1 MANKLI
7 KRRYNNLL
15 TARNNYFDAGGF
27 WANPFK
33 GAGGMDAKKAL
44 SAAGA
49 AVGQIGGSLIG
60 GGMQSGA
67 GNVLQGL
74 SGIASAIPGPW
85 GAITS
90 AGLGLLGGFTNRA
103 IGSKMNPKNIAEVE
117 ANINSLN
124 NFQSNASDFDMLA
137 NNWAN
142 ADVGM
147 TFSDSFIGKDGW
159 FSNEAKNK
167 AADLRRQIEA
177 GNAWVQN
184 TLNNNAENIRT
195 TQMQDLLANYAALGG
210 PLFFAQGGG
219 IHIKPSK
226 KGTFTAAATKHGMG
240 VQEFA
245 SRVLANK
252 DDYSPAM
259 FGSKL
264 NKENIARINS
274 VNNAMNILQVDDST
288 NNSVADAFGTVDFG
302 SSFTRKDVGK
312 DGWFSNKAKN
322 KFKVLTAQRAAAINR
337 ANATLLNAA
346 ENADTTMD
354 QEIMANFAANG
365 GQLKRKVNLFS
376 TGGFLST
383 QGGDFFTGITEINA
397 GGTHE
402 ENPNGGVQVGV
413 DPEGTPNLVEEGE
426 VIWDGYVFSNRIKV
440 PKKVQEK
447 YKLGTNDNLTFADAV
462 KYAAR
467 ESKERPN
474 DPISANGLVDS
485 MQTLQ
490 QEQETIREAMQAKEL
505 VKKMKQL
512 PDEEKAQVLQGMTQG
527 AEQQASEMQGTP
539 QMEGMPMNPSMGIP
553 ESAPIMQ
560 AYGGRKANVFANG
573 DQMNAAAAVPAVTQA
588 RRDYFINSDGGLEL
602 MPTYWEGRAAQGTM
616 LGDQDISGK
625 TYDDLF
631 GTGIGRVYKDS
642 TKRDPKDGVQYTD
655 HYWGAADP
663 SESELGHY
671 PTWLRYAEP
680 LGQLG
685 LVLTDAFGLTNKPD
699 TDDIDAAVNVIQTS
713 GAYQPITF
721 NPIGDYRRYRPLDR
735 DYYLNKLN
743 AEAGATRRDI
753 MNVSGGNRGTAIAGL
768 LSADYNAQQSIGDTL
783 MKQELA
789 NRQHEG
795 EVAEF
800 NRGTNQFNASGIF
813 EADKANQ
820 QAMQSAR
827 SIQLNAMLEGAKYK
841 TVAKSQAAQARGLNI
856 AGLFSSLG
864 QIGLEAQNRKDR
876 DMLIRHDVLRGL
888 SPDELKDT
896 VGKKAALAILK
907 KRGFTEEE
915 AKRKLGIKK

>member
-1 MANKLI
+1 MASKLGTWLNAPI
-7 KRRYNNLL
+7 KGMPEMKGMFGIQGNSV
-15 TARNNYFDAGGF
+15 AGMGI
-27 WANPFK
+27 
-33 GAGGMDAKKAL
+33 GALG
-44 SAAGA
+44 S
-49 AVGQIGGSLIG
+49 AVGQLGSNLIG
-60 GGMQSGA
+60 GGLESSVG
-67 GNVLQGL
+67 
-74 SGIASAIPGPW
+74 SGITNI
-85 GAITS
+85 
-90 AGLGLLGGFTNRA
+90 GGA
-103 IGSKMNPKNIAEVE
+103 IGSA
-117 ANINSLN
+117 
-124 NFQSNASDFDMLA
+124 
-137 NNWAN
+137 
-142 ADVGM
+142 VGM
-147 TFSDSFIGKDGW
+147 V
-159 FSNEAKNK
+159 NP
-167 AADLRRQIEA
+167 
-177 GNAWVQN
+177 V
-184 TLNNNAENIRT
+184 
-195 TQMQDLLANYAALGG
+195 LGG
-210 PLFFAQGGG
+210 VISAGSGIIGGL
-219 IHIKPSK
+219 
-226 KGTFTAAATKHGMG
+226 TT
-240 VQEFA
+240 
-245 SRVLANK
+245 
-252 DDYSPAM
+252 AM

-365 GQLKRKVNLFS
+365 GQLERKVNLFS

-505 VKKMKQL
+505 AKKMKQL
-512 PDEEKAQVLQGMTQG
+512 PDEEKAQVLQGMMQ
-527 AEQQASEMQGTP
+527 EEPSPEMQGMP
-539 QMEGMPMNPSMGIP
+539 QMQGMPMDPSMGIP
-553 ESAPIMQ
+553 QDAPIMQ
-560 AYGGRKANVFANG
+560 AYGGRKANVFAGG
-573 DQMNAAAAVPAVTQA
+573 DQITFGYNNTGINFDNLYSDRGWYKPAVNFVLNNWDDKRVQDWIKDTYVPYINDYNTNRPGYTPIKADYVTKDRYRRYTLDGLYGAWHKGNGNLDQILDISPTGVFSGNWKPNPAVAAAAVPAVAEQKGAATDAPAVEQV
-588 RRDYFINSDGGLEL
+588 RRDYYIKPDG
-602 MPTYWEGRAAQGTM
+602 T
-616 LGDQDISGK
+616 
-625 TYDDLF
+625 
-631 GTGIGRVYKDS
+631 
-642 TKRDPKDGVQYTD
+642 RDPEGGVQYTD
-655 HYWGAADP
+655 HYWGDAPA
-663 SESELGHY
+663 STESELGHY
-671 PTWLRYAEP
+671 PTWLRYMEP
-680 LGQLG
+680 IGQLG
-685 LVLTDAFGLTNKPD
+685 LVLTDALGLTNKPD
-699 TDDIDAAVNVIQTS
+699 TADIDAAVNAIQTS

-753 MNVSGGNRGTAIAGL
+753 MNVSGGNRGAAIAGL

-827 SIQLNAMLEGAKYK
+827 GIQLNAMLEGAKYK
-841 TVAKSQAAQARGLNI
+841 AAAKSQAAQARGLNI

-876 DMLIRHDVLRGL
+876 DMLIMHNVLRGL
-888 SPDELKDT
+888 SPAWLKDA
-896 VGKKAALAILK
+896 VGEDMALAILK
-907 KRGFTEEE
+907 ARSNSEKE
-915 AKRKLGIKK
+915 AKQKLGIKK

>member
-1 MANKLI
+1 MASKLGTWLNAPI
-7 KRRYNNLL
+7 KGMPEMKGMFGIQGNSV
-15 TARNNYFDAGGF
+15 AGMGI
-27 WANPFK
+27 
-33 GAGGMDAKKAL
+33 GALG
-44 SAAGA
+44 S
-49 AVGQIGGSLIG
+49 AVGQLGSNLIG
-60 GGMQSGA
+60 GGLESGV
-67 GNVLQGL
+67 G
-74 SGIASAIPGPW
+74 SGITHIGGTIGSAVGMVNPVLGGIISAGS
-85 GAITS
+85 GIVGGITS
-90 AGLGLLGGFTNRA
+90 
-103 IGSKMNPKNIAEVE
+103 
-117 ANINSLN
+117 
-124 NFQSNASDFDMLA
+124 
-137 NNWAN
+137 
-142 ADVGM
+142 
-147 TFSDSFIGKDGW
+147 
-159 FSNEAKNK
+159 
-167 AADLRRQIEA
+167 
-177 GNAWVQN
+177 
-184 TLNNNAENIRT
+184 
-195 TQMQDLLANYAALGG
+195 
-210 PLFFAQGGG
+210 
-219 IHIKPSK
+219 
-226 KGTFTAAATKHGMG
+226 
-240 VQEFA
+240 
-245 SRVLANK
+245 
-252 DDYSPAM
+252 AM

-365 GQLKRKVNLFS
+365 GQLKRNVNLFS

-402 ENPNGGVQVGV
+402 KNPNGGVQVGV

-505 VKKMKQL
+505 AKKMKQL
-512 PDEEKAQVLQGMTQG
+512 PDEEKAQVLQGMMQ
-527 AEQQASEMQGTP
+527 EEPSPEMQGIP
-539 QMEGMPMNPSMGIP
+539 QMQGMPMNPSMGIP
-553 ESAPIMQ
+553 QDAPIMQ
-560 AYGGRKANVFANG
+560 AYGGRKTSRGNVFDIAGEMSRFDPAVHGILMDSYAGSGNGTLLFNNTGFNSTNVYAPTSRYRKSVDFINANRTDPRVIAWRDNWLIPAINYYNRNNPKYTQLTPENFSWDAHYNFSFDG
-573 DQMNAAAAVPAVTQA
+573 DRGGHHLGNNFLDEILDWDPTTQTVSWKAPASPVVGQPASQKEAAVASPVTQA
-588 RRDYFINSDGGLEL
+588 RRDYYIKPDGSLEL
-602 MPTYWEGRAAQGTM
+602 MPQYWEGRAEQGFKI
-616 LGDQDISGK
+616 GDVDYSGK
-625 TYDDLF
+625 TYDEVF
-631 GTGIGRVYKDS
+631 GSGMGRVYKDS
-642 TKRDPKDGVQYTD
+642 TKRDPVDGVQYTD
-655 HYWGAADP
+655 HYWGVAPASTDP
-663 SESELGHY
+663 SKSELGHY

-680 LGQLG
+680 IGQLG

-699 TDDIDAAVNVIQTS
+699 TDDIDAAVNAIQTS

-753 MNVSGGNRGTAIAGL
+753 MNVSGGNRGAAIAGL
-768 LSADYNAQQSIGDTL
+768 LSADYNTQQSIGDTL

-800 NRGTNQFNASGIF
+800 NRGTNQFNATGIF
-813 EADKANQ
+813 DADKANQ
-820 QAMQSAR
+820 QAMQNAR
-827 SIQLNAMLEGAKYK
+827 SIQLNAILEGAKYK
-841 TVAKSQAAQARGLNI
+841 ATAKAQAAQSRGLNI

-888 SPDELKDT
+888 FLDELKDT
-896 VGKKAALAILK
+896 VGERAALAMLIEK
-907 KRGFTEEE
+907 GYTEEA
-915 AKRKLGIKK
+915 AKQILGIK

>member
-1 MANKLI
+1 MASKLGTWLNAPI
-7 KRRYNNLL
+7 KGMPEMKGMFGIQGNSV
-15 TARNNYFDAGGF
+15 AGMGI
-27 WANPFK
+27 
-33 GAGGMDAKKAL
+33 GALG
-44 SAAGA
+44 S
-49 AVGQIGGSLIG
+49 AVGQLGSNLIG
-60 GGMQSGA
+60 GGLESSVG
-67 GNVLQGL
+67 
-74 SGIASAIPGPW
+74 SGITNI
-85 GAITS
+85 
-90 AGLGLLGGFTNRA
+90 GGA
-103 IGSKMNPKNIAEVE
+103 IGSA
-117 ANINSLN
+117 
-124 NFQSNASDFDMLA
+124 
-137 NNWAN
+137 
-142 ADVGM
+142 VGM
-147 TFSDSFIGKDGW
+147 
-159 FSNEAKNK
+159 
-167 AADLRRQIEA
+167 
-177 GNAWVQN
+177 GNPV
-184 TLNNNAENIRT
+184 
-195 TQMQDLLANYAALGG
+195 LGG
-210 PLFFAQGGG
+210 IISAGSGIVGGL
-219 IHIKPSK
+219 
-226 KGTFTAAATKHGMG
+226 TT
-240 VQEFA
+240 
-245 SRVLANK
+245 
-252 DDYSPAM
+252 AM

-365 GQLKRKVNLFS
+365 GQLKRNVNLFP

-402 ENPNGGVQVGV
+402 KNPNGGVQVGV

-440 PKKVQEK
+440 PKKVRER
-447 YKLGTNDNLTFADAV
+447 YKLGTTKDLTFADAV
-462 KYAAR
+462 KYVAR

-474 DPISANGLVDS
+474 DPISANGLIDS
-485 MQTLQ
+485 MQNLQ

-505 VKKMKQL
+505 AKTLKKL
-512 PDEEKAQVLQGMTQG
+512 PKEEKMQLLQGMIQG
-527 AEQQASEMQGTP
+527 AKQQSSEMQGIP
-539 QMEGMPMNPSMGIP
+539 QMQGMPMNPSMGIP

-560 AYGGRKANVFANG
+560 AYGGRKANVFADG
-573 DQMNAAAAVPAVTQA
+573 DQMTFGYNNNGVNFKTLYDDSGWYKPAVNFVLNNWNDPRVQNWIENTYVPFINEYNKERPGYTPITAAYVTKDRYGRLSLDGYYGAWHKGNGGLDEILDISKEGVFSGKWNPALAVAKQVDAKADAPAATKTVPAVTQT
-588 RRDYFINSDGGLEL
+588 RRDYFIKPEGGLEL
-602 MPTYWEGRAAQGTM
+602 MPTYWKGRAAEGTK

-625 TYDDLF
+625 TYDELF

-642 TKRDPKDGVQYTD
+642 TQRDPVDGVQYTD
-655 HYWGAADP
+655 HYWGAAPASTYP
-663 SESELGHY
+663 SKSELGHY

-680 LGQLG
+680 IGQLG

-699 TDDIDAAVNVIQTS
+699 TDDIDAAVNAIQTS

-753 MNVSGGNRGTAIAGL
+753 MNVSGGNRGAAIAGL

-789 NRQHEG
+789 NREHEG

-827 SIQLNAMLEGAKYK
+827 GIQLNAMLEGAKYK
-841 TVAKSQAAQARGLNI
+841 AAAKAQAAQARGLNI

-876 DMLIRHDVLRGL
+876 DMLIMHNVLRGL
-888 SPDELKDT
+888 SPEWLKAT
-896 VGKKAALAILK
+896 VGPEAAFKIL
-907 KRGFTEEE
+907 
-915 AKRKLGIKK
+915 IN

>member
-1 MANKLI
+1 MASKLGTWLNAPI
-7 KRRYNNLL
+7 KGMPEMKGMFGIQGNSV
-15 TARNNYFDAGGF
+15 AGMGI
-27 WANPFK
+27 
-33 GAGGMDAKKAL
+33 GALG
-44 SAAGA
+44 S
-49 AVGQIGGSLIG
+49 AVGQLGSNLIG
-60 GGMQSGA
+60 GGLESSVG
-67 GNVLQGL
+67 
-74 SGIASAIPGPW
+74 SGITNI
-85 GAITS
+85 
-90 AGLGLLGGFTNRA
+90 GGA
-103 IGSKMNPKNIAEVE
+103 IGSA
-117 ANINSLN
+117 
-124 NFQSNASDFDMLA
+124 
-137 NNWAN
+137 
-142 ADVGM
+142 VGM
-147 TFSDSFIGKDGW
+147 V
-159 FSNEAKNK
+159 NP
-167 AADLRRQIEA
+167 
-177 GNAWVQN
+177 V
-184 TLNNNAENIRT
+184 
-195 TQMQDLLANYAALGG
+195 LGG
-210 PLFFAQGGG
+210 VISAGSGIIGGL
-219 IHIKPSK
+219 
-226 KGTFTAAATKHGMG
+226 TT
-240 VQEFA
+240 
-245 SRVLANK
+245 
-252 DDYSPAM
+252 AM

-365 GQLKRKVNLFS
+365 GQLERKVNLFS

-402 ENPNGGVQVGV
+402 KNPNGGVQVGV

-467 ESKERPN
+467 ESKERPD

-505 VKKMKQL
+505 AKKMKQL
-512 PDEEKAQVLQGMTQG
+512 PDEEKAQVLQGMMQ
-527 AEQQASEMQGTP
+527 EEPSPEMQGTP
-539 QMEGMPMNPSMGIP
+539 QMQGMPMDPSMGIP
-553 ESAPIMQ
+553 QDAPIMQ
-560 AYGGRKANVFANG
+560 AYGGRKANVFAGG
-573 DQMNAAAAVPAVTQA
+573 DQITFGYNNSGVNFNNLYSDRGWYKPAVKFVLDNWEDKRVQDWIENTYVPVINEYNKERPGYTPITAAYVTKDRYGRLSLDGLYGGWHEGNGNLDQILDISPDGVFSGKWKSDPAVAAAAVPAAVEQKDAATDAPAVTQV
-588 RRDYFINSDGGLEL
+588 RRDYFRDPESGDIPL
-602 MPTYWEGRAAQGTM
+602 PPYWEGHAAEGTKI
-616 LGDQDISGK
+616 GDTDVSGK
-625 TYDDLF
+625 TWDELF
-631 GTGIGRVYKDS
+631 GTGISRVHQGS
-642 TKRDPKDGVQYTD
+642 TKRDPDLKKGVQYTD
-655 HYWGAADP
+655 HYWDP
-663 SESELGHY
+663 APASTKSELGHY
-671 PTWLRYAEP
+671 PTWLRYMEP
-680 LGQLG
+680 IGQLG
-685 LVLTDAFGLTNKPD
+685 LVLTDALGLTNKPD
-699 TDDIDAAVNVIQTS
+699 TADIDAAVNAIQTS

-735 DYYLNKLN
+735 DYQLNKLN

-753 MNVSGGNRGTAIAGL
+753 MNVSGGNRGAAIAGL

-789 NRQHEG
+789 NREHEG

-827 SIQLNAMLEGAKYK
+827 GIQLNAMLEGAKYK
-841 TVAKSQAAQARGLNI
+841 AAAKAQAAQARGLNI

-876 DMLIRHDVLRGL
+876 DMLIMHNVLRGL
-888 SPDELKDT
+888 SPEWLKAT
-896 VGKKAALAILK
+896 VGPEAALKILINE
-907 KRGFTEEE
+907 RGDSEEE
-915 AKRKLGIKK
+915 AKRKLRIKK

>member
-1 MANKLI
+1 MASKLGTWLNAPI
-7 KRRYNNLL
+7 KGMPEMKGMFGIQGNSV
-15 TARNNYFDAGGF
+15 AGLGI
-27 WANPFK
+27 
-33 GAGGMDAKKAL
+33 GALG
-44 SAAGA
+44 ST
-49 AVGQIGGSLIG
+49 VGQLGSNLIG
-60 GGMQSGA
+60 GGLESGV
-67 GNVLQGL
+67 G
-74 SGIASAIPGPW
+74 SGITNIGGSIGSAVGMVNPVLGGI
-85 GAITS
+85 IS
-90 AGLGLLGGFTNRA
+90 AGSGIIGGL
-103 IGSKMNPKNIAEVE
+103 
-117 ANINSLN
+117 
-124 NFQSNASDFDMLA
+124 
-137 NNWAN
+137 
-142 ADVGM
+142 
-147 TFSDSFIGKDGW
+147 
-159 FSNEAKNK
+159 
-167 AADLRRQIEA
+167 
-177 GNAWVQN
+177 
-184 TLNNNAENIRT
+184 T
-195 TQMQDLLANYAALGG
+195 T
-210 PLFFAQGGG
+210 
-219 IHIKPSK
+219 
-226 KGTFTAAATKHGMG
+226 
-240 VQEFA
+240 
-245 SRVLANK
+245 
-252 DDYSPAM
+252 AM

-337 ANATLLNAA
+337 ANATLFNAA

-354 QEIMANFAANG
+354 QEIMANFAADG
-365 GQLKRKVNLFS
+365 GQLERKVNLFS

-383 QGGDFFTGITEINA
+383 QGGDFSTGITEINA

-505 VKKMKQL
+505 AKKMEQL
-512 PDEEKAQVLQGMTQG
+512 PDEEKAQVLQGMMQ
-527 AEQQASEMQGTP
+527 EEPSPEMQGTP
-539 QMEGMPMNPSMGIP
+539 QMEGMPMDPSMGIP
-553 ESAPIMQ
+553 QDAPIMQ
-560 AYGGRKANVFANG
+560 AYGGRKTSRGNVFDIAGEMSRFDPAVHGRLMDSYAGSGNGTLLYNNTGFNSTNAYAPTSRYRKSVDFINANRT
-573 DQMNAAAAVPAVTQA
+573 DPRVTAWRDNWLIPAINYYNRNNSKYTQLTPENFSWDAHYNFSLDGNRGGHHLGNNFLDEILDWDPTTQTVSWKAPASPVVGQPASQKEVVVASPVTQA
-588 RRDYFINSDGGLEL
+588 RRDYYIKPDGSLEL
-602 MPTYWEGRAAQGTM
+602 MPQYWEGRAEQGFKI
-616 LGDQDISGK
+616 GDVDYSGK
-625 TYDDLF
+625 TYDEVF
-631 GTGIGRVYKDS
+631 GSGMGRVYKDS
-642 TKRDPKDGVQYTD
+642 TKRDPVNGVQNTD
-655 HYWGAADP
+655 YYWGAAPADTDP
-663 SESELGHY
+663 SQSELGHY
-671 PTWLRYAEP
+671 PTWLRYMEP
-680 LGQLG
+680 IGQLG

-699 TDDIDAAVNVIQTS
+699 TADIDAAVNAIQTS

-753 MNVSGGNRGTAIAGL
+753 MNVSGGNRGAAIAGL

-841 TVAKSQAAQARGLNI
+841 AAAKSQAAQARGLNI

-888 SPDELKDT
+888 FPDELKGT
-896 VGKKAALAILK
+896 VGKKAALAMLK
-907 KRGFTEEE
+907 EKGFTEEV
-915 AKRKLGIKK
+915 AKQILGIKK

>member
-1 MANKLI
+1 MASKLGTWLNAPI
-7 KRRYNNLL
+7 K
-15 TARNNYFDAGGF
+15 GM
-27 WANPFK
+27 PEMK
-33 GAGGMDAKKAL
+33 GMFGIQGN
-44 SAAGA
+44 SAAGLGIGA
-49 AVGQIGGSLIG
+49 LGSAVGQLGSNLIG
-60 GGMQSGA
+60 GGLESSVG
-67 GNVLQGL
+67 
-74 SGIASAIPGPW
+74 SGITNI
-85 GAITS
+85 
-90 AGLGLLGGFTNRA
+90 GGA
-103 IGSKMNPKNIAEVE
+103 IGSA
-117 ANINSLN
+117 
-124 NFQSNASDFDMLA
+124 
-137 NNWAN
+137 
-142 ADVGM
+142 VGM
-147 TFSDSFIGKDGW
+147 V
-159 FSNEAKNK
+159 NP
-167 AADLRRQIEA
+167 
-177 GNAWVQN
+177 V
-184 TLNNNAENIRT
+184 
-195 TQMQDLLANYAALGG
+195 LGG
-210 PLFFAQGGG
+210 VISAGSGIIGGL
-219 IHIKPSK
+219 
-226 KGTFTAAATKHGMG
+226 TT
-240 VQEFA
+240 
-245 SRVLANK
+245 
-252 DDYSPAM
+252 AM

-365 GQLKRKVNLFS
+365 GQLERKVNLFS

-505 VKKMKQL
+505 AKKMKQL
-512 PDEEKAQVLQGMTQG
+512 PDEEKAQVLQGMMQ
-527 AEQQASEMQGTP
+527 EEPSPEMQGMP

-560 AYGGRKANVFANG
+560 AYGGRKANVFAGG
-573 DQMNAAAAVPAVTQA
+573 DQITFGYNNNKVNFDNLYSDKGWYKSAVNFVLNNWNDKRVQDWIKDTYVPYINDYNANRPGYTSIKADYVTKDRYRSYSLDRKYGAWHKGNGYLDKILDITEDGVFSGNWKSDPAAPAAAVLAAPAAAPVAAPAAPAVVPVVVGQK
-588 RRDYFINSDGGLEL
+588 G
-602 MPTYWEGRAAQGTM
+602 AAHT
-616 LGDQDISGK
+616 
-625 TYDDLF
+625 
-631 GTGIGRVYKDS
+631 S
-642 TKRDPKDGVQYTD
+642 TK
-655 HYWGAADP
+655 
-663 SESELGHY
+663 SELGHY
-671 PTWLRYAEP
+671 PTWLRYMEP
-680 LGQLG
+680 IGQLG
-685 LVLTDAFGLTNKPD
+685 LVLTDALGLTNKPD
-699 TDDIDAAVNVIQTS
+699 TADIDAAVNAIQTS

-735 DYYLNKLN
+735 DYQLNKLN

-753 MNVSGGNRGTAIAGL
+753 MNVSGGNRGAAIAGL

-789 NRQHEG
+789 NREHEG

-827 SIQLNAMLEGAKYK
+827 SIRLNAMLEGAKYK
-841 TVAKSQAAQARGLNI
+841 AAAKAQAAQARGLNI

-876 DMLIRHDVLRGL
+876 DMLILHNVLRGL
-888 SPDELKDT
+888 SPAELKNT
-896 VGKKAALAILK
+896 VGPEVALAILINE
-907 KRGFTEEE
+907 RNFTEEE
-915 AKRKLGIKK
+915 AKQKLGIK

>member
-1 MANKLI
+1 MASKLGTWLNAPI
-7 KRRYNNLL
+7 K
-15 TARNNYFDAGGF
+15 GM
-27 WANPFK
+27 PEMK
-33 GAGGMDAKKAL
+33 GMFGIQGN
-44 SAAGA
+44 SAAGLGIGA
-49 AVGQIGGSLIG
+49 LGSAVGQLGSNLIG
-60 GGMQSGA
+60 GGLESSVG
-67 GNVLQGL
+67 
-74 SGIASAIPGPW
+74 SGITNI
-85 GAITS
+85 
-90 AGLGLLGGFTNRA
+90 GGA
-103 IGSKMNPKNIAEVE
+103 IGSA
-117 ANINSLN
+117 
-124 NFQSNASDFDMLA
+124 
-137 NNWAN
+137 
-142 ADVGM
+142 VGM
-147 TFSDSFIGKDGW
+147 V
-159 FSNEAKNK
+159 NP
-167 AADLRRQIEA
+167 
-177 GNAWVQN
+177 V
-184 TLNNNAENIRT
+184 
-195 TQMQDLLANYAALGG
+195 LGG
-210 PLFFAQGGG
+210 VISAGSGIIGGL
-219 IHIKPSK
+219 
-226 KGTFTAAATKHGMG
+226 TT
-240 VQEFA
+240 
-245 SRVLANK
+245 
-252 DDYSPAM
+252 AM

-322 KFKVLTAQRAAAINR
+322 KFNVLTAQRAAAINR

-354 QEIMANFAANG
+354 QEIMANFAADG
-365 GQLKRKVNLFS
+365 GQLERKVNLFS

-383 QGGDFFTGITEINA
+383 QGGDFFTGITEINS

-413 DPEGTPNLVEEGE
+413 DHEGTPNLVEEGE

-505 VKKMKQL
+505 AKKLKKL
-512 PDEEKAQVLQGMTQG
+512 PEEEKTQLLQGMIQG
-527 AEQQASEMQGTP
+527 DGQQASEMQGTP

-560 AYGGRKANVFANG
+560 AYGGRKANVFAGG
-573 DQMNAAAAVPAVTQA
+573 DQMTFGYDNTGVNFNTLYSDRGWYKPAVNFVINNWDDPRVQNWIRDTYVPGINSYNAKRPGYTPITADYVTKERYGRYSLDGKYGAWHSENGNLDQILDITNDGVFSGKWKPDPAVAAAAVPAVVGQKDAAAVVPAVTKTVPAVTQT
-588 RRDYFINSDGGLEL
+588 RRDYFIKPDGGLEL

-625 TYDDLF
+625 TYDELF

-642 TKRDPKDGVQYTD
+642 TKRDPADGVQYTD

-663 SESELGHY
+663 SESGLGHY

-680 LGQLG
+680 FGQLG

-699 TDDIDAAVNVIQTS
+699 TDDIDAAVNAIQTS

-743 AEAGATRRDI
+743 AEASATRRDI
-753 MNVSGGNRGTAIAGL
+753 MNVSGGNRGSAIAGL
-768 LSADYNAQQSIGDTL
+768 LSADYNSQQSIGDTL

-789 NRQHEG
+789 NREHEG

-827 SIQLNAMLEGAKYK
+827 SLQLNALMEGAKYK
-841 TVAKSQAAQARGLNI
+841 AAAKSQAAQARGLNI

-888 SPDELKDT
+888 FPDELKGT
-896 VGKKAALAILK
+896 VGKDAALAMLIEK
-907 KRGFTEEE
+907 GYTETQ
-915 AKRKLGIKK
+915 ARKILGIK

>member
-1 MANKLI
+1 MSGKLGTWLNAPI
-7 KRRYNNLL
+7 KGMPEMKGMFGIQGNSI
-15 TARNNYFDAGGF
+15 AGQGI
-27 WANPFK
+27 
-33 GAGGMDAKKAL
+33 GALG
-44 SAAGA
+44 S
-49 AVGQIGGSLIG
+49 AVGQIGSNLIG
-60 GGMQSGA
+60 GGLESGV
-67 GNVLQGL
+67 G
-74 SGIASAIPGPW
+74 SGI
-85 GAITS
+85 TNV
-90 AGLGLLGGFTNRA
+90 GGA
-103 IGSKMNPKNIAEVE
+103 IGSAVGAVNPV
-117 ANINSLN
+117 
-124 NFQSNASDFDMLA
+124 
-137 NNWAN
+137 
-142 ADVGM
+142 
-147 TFSDSFIGKDGW
+147 
-159 FSNEAKNK
+159 
-167 AADLRRQIEA
+167 
-177 GNAWVQN
+177 
-184 TLNNNAENIRT
+184 
-195 TQMQDLLANYAALGG
+195 LGG
-210 PLFFAQGGG
+210 IISAGSGIIGGL
-219 IHIKPSK
+219 
-226 KGTFTAAATKHGMG
+226 TT
-240 VQEFA
+240 
-245 SRVLANK
+245 
-252 DDYSPAM
+252 AM

-288 NNSVADAFGTVDFG
+288 NNSVANAFGTVDFG
-302 SSFTRKDVGK
+302 SSFTMKDVGK

-365 GQLKRKVNLFS
+365 GQLERKVNLFS

-505 VKKMKQL
+505 AKKMKQL
-512 PDEEKAQVLQGMTQG
+512 PDEEKAQVLQGMMQ
-527 AEQQASEMQGTP
+527 EEPSPEMQGIP
-539 QMEGMPMNPSMGIP
+539 QMQGMPMDPSMGIP
-553 ESAPIMQ
+553 QDAPIMQ
-560 AYGGRKANVFANG
+560 AYGGRKTSRGNVFDIAGEMSRFDPAVDGKLLDAYAGSGNG
-573 DQMNAAAAVPAVTQA
+573 DLLFNNTGFNSTNVYAPTSRYRKSVEFINNNRNDPRVTAWRDNWLIPAINYYNRNNPKYTQLTPENFNWDTHYNLSLDGNRGGHHLGNNFLDEILDWDPNTQTVSWKASASPVVGQPAPQKEVAVASPVTQA
-588 RRDYFINSDGGLEL
+588 RRDYYIKPDGSLEL
-602 MPTYWEGRAAQGTM
+602 MPQYWEGRAEQGFKI
-616 LGDQDISGK
+616 GDVDYSGK
-625 TYDDLF
+625 TYDEVF
-631 GTGIGRVYKDS
+631 GSGMGRVYKDS
-642 TKRDPKDGVQYTD
+642 TKRDPADGVQYTD
-655 HYWGAADP
+655 HYWGAAPASTPP
-663 SESELGHY
+663 SESGHY

-680 LGQLG
+680 FGQLG
-685 LVLTDAFGLTNKPD
+685 LIFTDAIGLTNKPD
-699 TDDIDAAVNVIQTS
+699 TDDIDAAVNAIQTS
-713 GAYQPITF
+713 GAYKPITF
-721 NPIGDYRRYRPLDR
+721 NTIGDYRRYRPFDR

-753 MNVSGGNRGTAIAGL
+753 MNVSGGNRGSAIAGM

-841 TVAKSQAAQARGLNI
+841 ANAKSQAAQARGLNI
-856 AGLFSSLG
+856 ASLFSSLG

-876 DMLIRHDVLRGL
+876 DMLIRHNVLRGL
-888 SPDELKDT
+888 SPYELKDT
-896 VGKKAALAILK
+896 VGKKAALEMLK
-907 KRGFTEEE
+907 ERGFTEEV
-915 AKRKLGIKK
+915 AKQILGIKK

>member
-1 MANKLI
+1 MASKLGTWLNAPI
-7 KRRYNNLL
+7 K
-15 TARNNYFDAGGF
+15 GM
-27 WANPFK
+27 PEMK
-33 GAGGMDAKKAL
+33 GMFGIQGN
-44 SAAGA
+44 SAAGLGIGA
-49 AVGQIGGSLIG
+49 LGSAVGQLGSNLIG
-60 GGMQSGA
+60 GGLESSVG
-67 GNVLQGL
+67 
-74 SGIASAIPGPW
+74 SGITNI
-85 GAITS
+85 
-90 AGLGLLGGFTNRA
+90 GGA
-103 IGSKMNPKNIAEVE
+103 IGSA
-117 ANINSLN
+117 
-124 NFQSNASDFDMLA
+124 
-137 NNWAN
+137 
-142 ADVGM
+142 VGM
-147 TFSDSFIGKDGW
+147 V
-159 FSNEAKNK
+159 NP
-167 AADLRRQIEA
+167 
-177 GNAWVQN
+177 V
-184 TLNNNAENIRT
+184 
-195 TQMQDLLANYAALGG
+195 LGG
-210 PLFFAQGGG
+210 VISAGSGIIGGL
-219 IHIKPSK
+219 
-226 KGTFTAAATKHGMG
+226 TT
-240 VQEFA
+240 
-245 SRVLANK
+245 
-252 DDYSPAM
+252 AM

-322 KFKVLTAQRAAAINR
+322 KFKVLTVQRAAAINR

-365 GQLKRKVNLFS
+365 GQLERKVNLFS

-447 YKLGTNDNLTFADAV
+447 YKLGTNNNLTFADAV

-505 VKKMKQL
+505 AKKMKQL
-512 PDEEKAQVLQGMTQG
+512 PDEEKAQVLQGMMQ
-527 AEQQASEMQGTP
+527 EEPSPEMQGMP
-539 QMEGMPMNPSMGIP
+539 QMQGMPMDPSMGIP
-553 ESAPIMQ
+553 QDAPIMQ
-560 AYGGRKANVFANG
+560 AYGGRKTSRGNVFDIAGEMSRFDSAVHGRLLDSYAGSGNGTLLFNNTGFNSTNAYAPTSRYRKSVDFINANRTDPRVTAWRDNWLIPAINYYNRNNPKYTKLTPENFSWDAHYNFSLDG
-573 DQMNAAAAVPAVTQA
+573 NRGGHHLGNNFLDEILDWDPTTQTVSWKAPASPVVGQPASQKEAAVASPVTQA
-588 RRDYFINSDGGLEL
+588 RRDYYRKPEGGDEL
-602 MPTYWEGRAAQGTM
+602 LPTYWEGNAVEGTM
-616 LGDQDISGK
+616 LGGKDISGK
-625 TYDDLF
+625 TWDELF
-631 GTGIGRVYKDS
+631 GTGIGRVHQNS
-642 TKRDPKDGVQYTD
+642 TKRDPEGGVQYTD
-655 HYWGAADP
+655 HYWDAAP
-663 SESELGHY
+663 ASTKSELGHY
-671 PTWLRYAEP
+671 PTWLRYMEP
-680 LGQLG
+680 IGQLG
-685 LVLTDAFGLTNKPD
+685 LVLTDALGLTNKPD
-699 TDDIDAAVNVIQTS
+699 TADIDAAVNAIQTS

-735 DYYLNKLN
+735 DYQLNKLN

-753 MNVSGGNRGTAIAGL
+753 MNVSGGNRGAAIAGL
-768 LSADYNAQQSIGDTL
+768 LSADYNAQQSIGDAL

-827 SIQLNAMLEGAKYK
+827 SIRLNAMLEGAKYK
-841 TVAKSQAAQARGLNI
+841 AAAKSQAAQARGLNI

-876 DMLIRHDVLRGL
+876 DMLIRHNVLRGL
-888 SPDELKDT
+888 SPEELKSIL
-896 VGKKAALAILK
+896 GPQAALEILINE
-907 KRGFTEEE
+907 RGFTEKV
-915 AKRKLGIKK
+915 AKQRLGIKK

>member
-1 MANKLI
+1 MTSKLGTWLNAPI
-7 KRRYNNLL
+7 KGMPEMKGMFGIQGNSV
-15 TARNNYFDAGGF
+15 AGMGI
-27 WANPFK
+27 
-33 GAGGMDAKKAL
+33 GALG
-44 SAAGA
+44 S
-49 AVGQIGGSLIG
+49 AVGQLGSNLIG
-60 GGMQSGA
+60 GGLESSVG
-67 GNVLQGL
+67 
-74 SGIASAIPGPW
+74 SGITHIGGTIGSAVGMVNPVLGGI
-85 GAITS
+85 IS
-90 AGLGLLGGFTNRA
+90 AGSGIVGGLT
-103 IGSKMNPKNIAEVE
+103 S
-117 ANINSLN
+117 
-124 NFQSNASDFDMLA
+124 
-137 NNWAN
+137 
-142 ADVGM
+142 
-147 TFSDSFIGKDGW
+147 
-159 FSNEAKNK
+159 
-167 AADLRRQIEA
+167 
-177 GNAWVQN
+177 
-184 TLNNNAENIRT
+184 
-195 TQMQDLLANYAALGG
+195 
-210 PLFFAQGGG
+210 
-219 IHIKPSK
+219 
-226 KGTFTAAATKHGMG
+226 
-240 VQEFA
+240 
-245 SRVLANK
+245 
-252 DDYSPAM
+252 AM

-365 GQLKRKVNLFS
+365 GQLKRNVNLFP

-402 ENPNGGVQVGV
+402 KNPNGGVQVGV

-440 PKKVQEK
+440 PKKVRER
-447 YKLGTNDNLTFADAV
+447 YKLGTTKDLTFADAV
-462 KYAAR
+462 KYVAR

-474 DPISANGLVDS
+474 DPISANGLIDS
-485 MQTLQ
+485 MQSLQ

-505 VKKMKQL
+505 AKNLKKL
-512 PDEEKAQVLQGMTQG
+512 PKEEKMQLLQGMIQG
-527 AEQQASEMQGTP
+527 AKQQASEMQGIP
-539 QMEGMPMNPSMGIP
+539 QMQGMPMNPSMGIP

-560 AYGGRKANVFANG
+560 AYGGRKANVFAVG
-573 DQMNAAAAVPAVTQA
+573 DQMTFGYNNNGVNFKTLYSDRGWYKPAVNFVLDNWDDPRVQNWIENTYVPFINEYNKGRAGYTPITADYVTKDRYGRLSLDGFYGAWHEGNGGLDEILDISKEGVFSGKWNPALAVAKQVDAKADAPAATKTVPAVTQT
-588 RRDYFINSDGGLEL
+588 RRDYFIKPDGGLEL
-602 MPTYWEGRAAQGTM
+602 MPTYWEGRAVEGTK

-625 TYDDLF
+625 TYDELF

-642 TKRDPKDGVQYTD
+642 TKRDPVDGVQYTD
-655 HYWGAADP
+655 HYWGAAPASTDP
-663 SESELGHY
+663 SKSELGHY

-680 LGQLG
+680 IGQLG

-699 TDDIDAAVNVIQTS
+699 TDDIDAAVNAIQTS

-753 MNVSGGNRGTAIAGL
+753 MNVSGGNRGAAIAGL
-768 LSADYNAQQSIGDTL
+768 LSADYNTQQSIGDTL
-783 MKQELA
+783 MKQELD
-789 NRQHEG
+789 NRKHEG

-800 NRGTNQFNASGIF
+800 NRGTNQFNATGIF
-813 EADKANQ
+813 DADKANQ
-820 QAMQSAR
+820 QAMQNAR
-827 SIQLNAMLEGAKYK
+827 SIQLNAILEGAKYK
-841 TVAKSQAAQARGLNI
+841 ATAKAQAAQSRGLNI

-876 DMLIRHDVLRGL
+876 DMLIRHSALRGL
-888 SPDELKDT
+888 FPDELKGT
-896 VGKKAALAILK
+896 VGERAALAMLIEK
-907 KRGFTEEE
+907 GYTEEA
-915 AKRKLGIKK
+915 AKQILGIK

>member
-1 MANKLI
+1 MASKLGTWLNAPI
-7 KRRYNNLL
+7 K
-15 TARNNYFDAGGF
+15 GM
-27 WANPFK
+27 PEMK
-33 GAGGMDAKKAL
+33 GMFGIQGN
-44 SAAGA
+44 SAAGLGIGA
-49 AVGQIGGSLIG
+49 LGSAVGQLGSNLIG
-60 GGMQSGA
+60 GGLESSVG
-67 GNVLQGL
+67 
-74 SGIASAIPGPW
+74 SGITNI
-85 GAITS
+85 
-90 AGLGLLGGFTNRA
+90 GGA
-103 IGSKMNPKNIAEVE
+103 IGSA
-117 ANINSLN
+117 
-124 NFQSNASDFDMLA
+124 
-137 NNWAN
+137 
-142 ADVGM
+142 VGM
-147 TFSDSFIGKDGW
+147 V
-159 FSNEAKNK
+159 NP
-167 AADLRRQIEA
+167 
-177 GNAWVQN
+177 V
-184 TLNNNAENIRT
+184 
-195 TQMQDLLANYAALGG
+195 LGG
-210 PLFFAQGGG
+210 VISAGSGIIGGL
-219 IHIKPSK
+219 
-226 KGTFTAAATKHGMG
+226 TT
-240 VQEFA
+240 
-245 SRVLANK
+245 
-252 DDYSPAM
+252 AM

-365 GQLKRKVNLFS
+365 GQLERKVNLFS

-505 VKKMKQL
+505 AKKMKQL
-512 PDEEKAQVLQGMTQG
+512 PDEEKAQVLQGMMQ
-527 AEQQASEMQGTP
+527 EEPSPEMQGMP
-539 QMEGMPMNPSMGIP
+539 QMQGMPMDPSMGIP
-553 ESAPIMQ
+553 QDAPIMQ
-560 AYGGRKANVFANG
+560 AYGGRKANVFAGG
-573 DQMNAAAAVPAVTQA
+573 DQITFGYNNTGVDFNNLYSNRGWYKPAVNFVLNNWNDERVQNWIKDTYVPYINDYNTNRPGYTPIKADYVTKDRYRRYTLDGLYGGWHKGNGGLDEILDISPDGVFSGKWKSDPAVVAAAVPAVVEQKGAATDAPAVKQV
-588 RRDYFINSDGGLEL
+588 RRDYYIKPDGTFED
-602 MPTYWEGRAAQGTM
+602 MPEYWKGRAVKGKM
-616 LGDQDISGK
+616 LDGQDISGK
-625 TYDDLF
+625 TYDELH
-631 GTGIGRVYKDS
+631 GSGKGRVYLEND
-642 TKRDPKDGVQYTD
+642 TTEREPEGGVQYID
-655 HYWGAADP
+655 HYWSDAPA
-663 SESELGHY
+663 STESELGHY
-671 PTWLRYAEP
+671 PTWLRYMEP
-680 LGQLG
+680 IGQLG
-685 LVLTDAFGLTNKPD
+685 LVLTDALGLTNKPD
-699 TDDIDAAVNVIQTS
+699 TADIDAAVNAIQTS

-735 DYYLNKLN
+735 DYQLNKLN

-753 MNVSGGNRGTAIAGL
+753 MNVSGGNRGAAIAGL

-841 TVAKSQAAQARGLNI
+841 AAAKSQAAQARGLNI

-876 DMLIRHDVLRGL
+876 DMLIMHNVLRGL
-888 SPDELKDT
+888 SPAWLKDA
-896 VGKKAALAILK
+896 VGEDMALAILK
-907 KRGFTEEE
+907 ARSNSEKE
-915 AKRKLGIKK
+915 AKQKLGIKK

>member
-1 MANKLI
+1 MASKLGTWLNAPI
-7 KRRYNNLL
+7 KGMPEMKGMFGIQGNSV
-15 TARNNYFDAGGF
+15 AGLGI
-27 WANPFK
+27 
-33 GAGGMDAKKAL
+33 GALG
-44 SAAGA
+44 SAAG
-49 AVGQIGGSLIG
+49 QLGSNLIG
-60 GGMQSGA
+60 GGLESGV
-67 GNVLQGL
+67 G
-74 SGIASAIPGPW
+74 SGITNIGGAVGSAVGMVNPVLGGI
-85 GAITS
+85 IS
-90 AGLGLLGGFTNRA
+90 AGSGIIGGL
-103 IGSKMNPKNIAEVE
+103 
-117 ANINSLN
+117 
-124 NFQSNASDFDMLA
+124 
-137 NNWAN
+137 
-142 ADVGM
+142 
-147 TFSDSFIGKDGW
+147 
-159 FSNEAKNK
+159 
-167 AADLRRQIEA
+167 
-177 GNAWVQN
+177 
-184 TLNNNAENIRT
+184 T
-195 TQMQDLLANYAALGG
+195 T
-210 PLFFAQGGG
+210 
-219 IHIKPSK
+219 
-226 KGTFTAAATKHGMG
+226 
-240 VQEFA
+240 
-245 SRVLANK
+245 
-252 DDYSPAM
+252 AM

-354 QEIMANFAANG
+354 QEIMANFAADG
-365 GQLKRKVNLFS
+365 GQLERKVNLFS

-413 DPEGTPNLVEEGE
+413 DHEGTPNLVEEGE

-447 YKLGTNDNLTFADAV
+447 YKLGTNANLTFADAV

-485 MQTLQ
+485 MQSLQ

-505 VKKMKQL
+505 AKKLKKL
-512 PDEEKAQVLQGMTQG
+512 PEEEKMQLLQGMIQG
-527 AEQQASEMQGTP
+527 DGQQASEMQGTP
-539 QMEGMPMNPSMGIP
+539 QMEGMPMDPSMGIP

-560 AYGGRKANVFANG
+560 AYGGRKANVFAGG
-573 DQMNAAAAVPAVTQA
+573 DQMTFGYDNTGVNFDTLYSDRGWYKPAVNFVLDNWDDPRVQNWIRDTYVPGINSYNANRAGYTPITADYVTKDRYGRLSLDSKYGAWHSENGNLDQILDISSDGVFSGKWKSAPAVAAAAVPAVVGQKDAAAVVPAVTQT
-588 RRDYFINSDGGLEL
+588 RRDYFIKPDGGLEL

-680 LGQLG
+680 FGQLG

-699 TDDIDAAVNVIQTS
+699 TDDIDAAVNAIQTS

-743 AEAGATRRDI
+743 AETGATRRDI
-753 MNVSGGNRGTAIAGL
+753 MNVSGGNRGAAIAGL

-789 NRQHEG
+789 NREHEG

-827 SIQLNAMLEGAKYK
+827 SLQLNALMEGAKYK
-841 TVAKSQAAQARGLNI
+841 ANAKSQAAQARGLNI

-888 SPDELKDT
+888 FPDELKGT
-896 VGKKAALAILK
+896 VGKDAALAMLIEK
-907 KRGFTEEE
+907 GYTETQ
-915 AKRKLGIKK
+915 ARKILGIKK

>member
-1 MANKLI
+1 MASKLGTWLNAPI
-7 KRRYNNLL
+7 KGMPEMKGMFGIQGNSV
-15 TARNNYFDAGGF
+15 AGMGI
-27 WANPFK
+27 
-33 GAGGMDAKKAL
+33 GALG
-44 SAAGA
+44 S
-49 AVGQIGGSLIG
+49 AVGQLGSNLIG
-60 GGMQSGA
+60 GGLESSVG
-67 GNVLQGL
+67 
-74 SGIASAIPGPW
+74 SGITNI
-85 GAITS
+85 
-90 AGLGLLGGFTNRA
+90 GGA
-103 IGSKMNPKNIAEVE
+103 IGSA
-117 ANINSLN
+117 
-124 NFQSNASDFDMLA
+124 
-137 NNWAN
+137 
-142 ADVGM
+142 VGM
-147 TFSDSFIGKDGW
+147 V
-159 FSNEAKNK
+159 NP
-167 AADLRRQIEA
+167 
-177 GNAWVQN
+177 V
-184 TLNNNAENIRT
+184 
-195 TQMQDLLANYAALGG
+195 LGG
-210 PLFFAQGGG
+210 VISAGSGIIGGL
-219 IHIKPSK
+219 
-226 KGTFTAAATKHGMG
+226 TT
-240 VQEFA
+240 
-245 SRVLANK
+245 
-252 DDYSPAM
+252 AM

-365 GQLKRKVNLFS
+365 GQLERKVNLFS

-505 VKKMKQL
+505 AKKMKQL
-512 PDEEKAQVLQGMTQG
+512 PDEEKAQVLQGMMQ
-527 AEQQASEMQGTP
+527 EEPSPEMQGMP
-539 QMEGMPMNPSMGIP
+539 QMQGMPMDPSMGIP
-553 ESAPIMQ
+553 QDAPIMQ
-560 AYGGRKANVFANG
+560 AYGGRKTSRGNVFDIAGEMSRFDPAVHGRLMDSYIGSGNG
-573 DQMNAAAAVPAVTQA
+573 DLLFNNTGFNSTNAYAPTSRYRKSVDFINANRTDPRVIAWRDNWLIPAINYYNRNNSKYTKLTPENFNWDAHYNYSLDGKRGGHHLGNNFLDEILDWDPTTQTVSWKKTPASPVVGQPASQKEAAVVEQKDAATDAPAVKQV
-588 RRDYFINSDGGLEL
+588 RRDIYIKPDGTLED
-602 MPTYWEGRAAQGTM
+602 MPEYWEGRAVKGHKIK
-616 LGDQDISGK
+616 GVDYSGK
-625 TYDDLF
+625 TYDEAF
-631 GTGIGRVYKDS
+631 GSGMNRVYLEDD
-642 TKRDPKDGVQYTD
+642 TTTRAPEGGVQYTD
-655 HYWGAADP
+655 HYWGDAPA
-663 SESELGHY
+663 STESELGHY
-671 PTWLRYAEP
+671 PTWLRYMEP
-680 LGQLG
+680 IGQLG
-685 LVLTDAFGLTNKPD
+685 LVLTDALGLTNKPD
-699 TDDIDAAVNVIQTS
+699 TADIDAAVNAIQTS

-735 DYYLNKLN
+735 DYQLNKLN

-753 MNVSGGNRGTAIAGL
+753 MNVSGGNRGAAIAGL

-789 NRQHEG
+789 NREHEG

-827 SIQLNAMLEGAKYK
+827 SIRLNAMLEGAKYK
-841 TVAKSQAAQARGLNI
+841 AAAKAQAAQARGLNI

-876 DMLIRHDVLRGL
+876 DMLIMHNVLRGL
-888 SPDELKDT
+888 SPEWLKAT
-896 VGKKAALAILK
+896 VGPEAALKILINE
-907 KRGFTEEE
+907 RGFTEKK
-915 AKRKLGIKK
+915 AKRKLKIKK

>member
-1 MANKLI
+1 MASKLGTWLNAPI
-7 KRRYNNLL
+7 K
-15 TARNNYFDAGGF
+15 GM
-27 WANPFK
+27 PEMK
-33 GAGGMDAKKAL
+33 GMFGIQGN
-44 SAAGA
+44 SAAGLGIGA
-49 AVGQIGGSLIG
+49 LGSAVGQLGSNLIG
-60 GGMQSGA
+60 GGLESSVG
-67 GNVLQGL
+67 
-74 SGIASAIPGPW
+74 SGITNI
-85 GAITS
+85 
-90 AGLGLLGGFTNRA
+90 GGA
-103 IGSKMNPKNIAEVE
+103 IGSA
-117 ANINSLN
+117 
-124 NFQSNASDFDMLA
+124 
-137 NNWAN
+137 
-142 ADVGM
+142 VGM
-147 TFSDSFIGKDGW
+147 V
-159 FSNEAKNK
+159 NP
-167 AADLRRQIEA
+167 
-177 GNAWVQN
+177 V
-184 TLNNNAENIRT
+184 
-195 TQMQDLLANYAALGG
+195 LGG
-210 PLFFAQGGG
+210 VISAGSGIIGGL
-219 IHIKPSK
+219 
-226 KGTFTAAATKHGMG
+226 TT
-240 VQEFA
+240 
-245 SRVLANK
+245 
-252 DDYSPAM
+252 AM

-365 GQLKRKVNLFS
+365 GQLERKVNLFS

-383 QGGDFFTGITEINA
+383 QGGDFSTGITEINA

-505 VKKMKQL
+505 AKKMKQL
-512 PDEEKAQVLQGMTQG
+512 PDEEKAQVLQGMMQ
-527 AEQQASEMQGTP
+527 EEPSPEMQGMP
-539 QMEGMPMNPSMGIP
+539 QMQGMPMDPSMGIP
-553 ESAPIMQ
+553 QDAPIMQ
-560 AYGGRKANVFANG
+560 AYGGRKANVFAGG
-573 DQMNAAAAVPAVTQA
+573 DQITFGYNNRGVNFDNLYSDRGWYKPAVNFVLNNWNDKRVQNWIKDTYVPYINDYNTNRPGYKPITADYVTKDRYRRYTLDGLYGAWHKGNGGLDEILDISPEGVFRGKWKSDPAVAAAAPAVVEQKGAATDAPAVKQV
-588 RRDYFINSDGGLEL
+588 RRDYYLKPDGSYES
-602 MPTYWEGRAAQGTM
+602 MPEYWKGRAAEGFKI
-616 LGDQDISGK
+616 GDVDYSSK
-625 TYDDLF
+625 TYDEVF
-631 GTGIGRVYKDS
+631 GSGKGRVYLEND
-642 TKRDPKDGVQYTD
+642 TTEREPEGGVQYID
-655 HYWGAADP
+655 HYWGDAPA
-663 SESELGHY
+663 STKSELGHY
-671 PTWLRYAEP
+671 PTWLRYMEP
-680 LGQLG
+680 IGQLG
-685 LVLTDAFGLTNKPD
+685 LVLTDALGITNKPD
-699 TDDIDAAVNVIQTS
+699 TDDIDAAVNAIQTS

-735 DYYLNKLN
+735 DYQLNKLN

-753 MNVSGGNRGTAIAGL
+753 MNVSGGNRGAAIAGL

-789 NRQHEG
+789 NREHEG

-827 SIQLNAMLEGAKYK
+827 GIQLNAMLEGAKYK
-841 TVAKSQAAQARGLNI
+841 AAAKAQAAQARGLNI

-876 DMLIRHDVLRGL
+876 DMLIMHNVLRGL
-888 SPDELKDT
+888 SPAWLKDA
-896 VGKKAALAILK
+896 VGEDMALAILK
-907 KRGFTEEE
+907 ARSNSEKE
-915 AKRKLGIKK
+915 AKQKLGIKK

>member
-1 MANKLI
+1 MASKLGTWLNAPI
-7 KRRYNNLL
+7 K
-15 TARNNYFDAGGF
+15 GM
-27 WANPFK
+27 PEMK
-33 GAGGMDAKKAL
+33 GMFGIQGN
-44 SAAGA
+44 SAAGLGIGA
-49 AVGQIGGSLIG
+49 LGSVVGQLGSNLIG
-60 GGMQSGA
+60 GGLESGV
-67 GNVLQGL
+67 G
-74 SGIASAIPGPW
+74 SGITNIGGAVGSAVGMVNPVLGGI
-85 GAITS
+85 IS
-90 AGLGLLGGFTNRA
+90 AGSGIIGGL
-103 IGSKMNPKNIAEVE
+103 
-117 ANINSLN
+117 
-124 NFQSNASDFDMLA
+124 
-137 NNWAN
+137 
-142 ADVGM
+142 
-147 TFSDSFIGKDGW
+147 
-159 FSNEAKNK
+159 
-167 AADLRRQIEA
+167 
-177 GNAWVQN
+177 
-184 TLNNNAENIRT
+184 T
-195 TQMQDLLANYAALGG
+195 T
-210 PLFFAQGGG
+210 
-219 IHIKPSK
+219 
-226 KGTFTAAATKHGMG
+226 
-240 VQEFA
+240 
-245 SRVLANK
+245 
-252 DDYSPAM
+252 AM

-322 KFKVLTAQRAAAINR
+322 KFNVLTAQRAAAINR

-365 GQLKRKVNLFS
+365 GQLERKVNLFS

-402 ENPNGGVQVGV
+402 QNPNGGVQVGV

-485 MQTLQ
+485 MQSLQ

-505 VKKMKQL
+505 AKKMKQL
-512 PDEEKAQVLQGMTQG
+512 PDEEKAQVLQGMMQ
-527 AEQQASEMQGTP
+527 EEPSPKMQGMP
-539 QMEGMPMNPSMGIP
+539 QMQGMPMDPSMGIP

-560 AYGGRKANVFANG
+560 AYGGRKANVFAGG
-573 DQMNAAAAVPAVTQA
+573 DQMTFGYDNTGVNFNTLYSDRSWYKPAVNFVLDNWDDPRVQNWVRDVYVPGINSYNAKRPGYTPITADYVTKERYGRYSLDGKYGAWHSENGNLDQILDITNDGVFSGKWKSAPAVAAAAVPAVVGQKDAAADVPAVTQT
-588 RRDYFINSDGGLEL
+588 RRDYFIKPDGGLEL

-655 HYWGAADP
+655 HYWGAAGP

-680 LGQLG
+680 FGQLG

-699 TDDIDAAVNVIQTS
+699 TDDIDAAVNAIQTS

-753 MNVSGGNRGTAIAGL
+753 MNVSGGNRGAAIAGL

-789 NRQHEG
+789 NREHEG

-841 TVAKSQAAQARGLNI
+841 ANAKSQAAQARGLNI

-888 SPDELKDT
+888 FPDELKGT
-896 VGKKAALAILK
+896 VGTKAALAMLIEK
-907 KRGFTEEE
+907 GYTETQ
-915 AKRKLGIKK
+915 ARKILGIKK

>member
-1 MANKLI
+1 MASKLGTWLNAPI
-7 KRRYNNLL
+7 KGMPEMKGMFGIQGNSV
-15 TARNNYFDAGGF
+15 AGMGI
-27 WANPFK
+27 
-33 GAGGMDAKKAL
+33 GALG
-44 SAAGA
+44 S
-49 AVGQIGGSLIG
+49 AVGQLGSNLIG
-60 GGMQSGA
+60 GGLESSVG
-67 GNVLQGL
+67 
-74 SGIASAIPGPW
+74 SGITNIGGSIGSAVGMVNPVLGGI
-85 GAITS
+85 IS
-90 AGLGLLGGFTNRA
+90 AGSGIIGGL
-103 IGSKMNPKNIAEVE
+103 
-117 ANINSLN
+117 
-124 NFQSNASDFDMLA
+124 
-137 NNWAN
+137 
-142 ADVGM
+142 
-147 TFSDSFIGKDGW
+147 
-159 FSNEAKNK
+159 
-167 AADLRRQIEA
+167 
-177 GNAWVQN
+177 
-184 TLNNNAENIRT
+184 T
-195 TQMQDLLANYAALGG
+195 T
-210 PLFFAQGGG
+210 
-219 IHIKPSK
+219 
-226 KGTFTAAATKHGMG
+226 
-240 VQEFA
+240 
-245 SRVLANK
+245 
-252 DDYSPAM
+252 AM

-264 NKENIARINS
+264 NKENIARIDS

-302 SSFTRKDVGK
+302 SNFTRKDVGK

-322 KFKVLTAQRAAAINR
+322 KYKVLTAQRAAAINR

-365 GQLKRKVNLFS
+365 GQLERKVNLFS

-505 VKKMKQL
+505 AKKMKQL
-512 PDEEKAQVLQGMTQG
+512 PDEDKAQVLQGMMQ
-527 AEQQASEMQGTP
+527 EEPSPEMQGTP

-560 AYGGRKANVFANG
+560 AYGGRKANVFATGDQITFGYNNDGVNFDNIHSDSGWYKPAVNFVLDNWDDPRVQNWIKNIYVPRINKYNANRPGYTPITADYVTKDRYGRYSLDGLYGAWYMGNG
-573 DQMNAAAAVPAVTQA
+573 DLDQILDISSDGVFSGKWKPDPAVAAAAVPAVVGQKDAAAVVPAVTQA
-588 RRDYFINSDGGLEL
+588 RRDYFINPDGGLEL

-655 HYWGAADP
+655 HYWGAAPADTD
-663 SESELGHY
+663 ELGHY
-671 PTWLRYAEP
+671 PTWLRYMEP
-680 LGQLG
+680 IGQLG
-685 LVLTDAFGLTNKPD
+685 LVLTDALGLTNKPD
-699 TDDIDAAVNVIQTS
+699 TDDIDAAVNAIQTS

-721 NPIGDYRRYRPLDR
+721 NPIGDYRRYKPLDR

-820 QAMQSAR
+820 QAMRSAR
-827 SIQLNAMLEGAKYK
+827 SIQLNAMFEGAKYK
-841 TVAKSQAAQARGLNI
+841 AAAKSQAAQARGLNI

-888 SPDELKDT
+888 FPDELKGT
-896 VGKKAALAILK
+896 VGKDAALAMLIEKGYTETQAK
-907 KRGFTEEE
+907 KI
-915 AKRKLGIKK
+915 LGIKK

>member
-1 MANKLI
+1 MASKLGTWLNAPI
-7 KRRYNNLL
+7 K
-15 TARNNYFDAGGF
+15 GM
-27 WANPFK
+27 PEMK
-33 GAGGMDAKKAL
+33 GMFGIQGN
-44 SAAGA
+44 SAAGLGIGA
-49 AVGQIGGSLIG
+49 LGSAVGQLGSNLIG
-60 GGMQSGA
+60 GGLESSVG
-67 GNVLQGL
+67 
-74 SGIASAIPGPW
+74 SGITNIGGAVGSAVGMVNPVLGGVI
-85 GAITS
+85 S
-90 AGLGLLGGFTNRA
+90 AGSGIIGGL
-103 IGSKMNPKNIAEVE
+103 
-117 ANINSLN
+117 
-124 NFQSNASDFDMLA
+124 
-137 NNWAN
+137 
-142 ADVGM
+142 
-147 TFSDSFIGKDGW
+147 
-159 FSNEAKNK
+159 
-167 AADLRRQIEA
+167 
-177 GNAWVQN
+177 
-184 TLNNNAENIRT
+184 T
-195 TQMQDLLANYAALGG
+195 T
-210 PLFFAQGGG
+210 
-219 IHIKPSK
+219 
-226 KGTFTAAATKHGMG
+226 
-240 VQEFA
+240 
-245 SRVLANK
+245 
-252 DDYSPAM
+252 AM

-354 QEIMANFAANG
+354 QEIMVNFAANG
-365 GQLKRKVNLFS
+365 GQLERKVNLFS

-485 MQTLQ
+485 MQSLQ

-505 VKKMKQL
+505 AKKLKKL
-512 PDEEKAQVLQGMTQG
+512 PEEEKTQLLQGMIQG

-539 QMEGMPMNPSMGIP
+539 QMEGMPMDPSMGIP
-553 ESAPIMQ
+553 QDAPIMQ
-560 AYGGRKANVFANG
+560 AYGGRKANVFAGG
-573 DQMNAAAAVPAVTQA
+573 DQITFGYNNSGVNFNNLYNNKGWYKQAVNFILDNWYEPKVQYWVEKTYVPHINKYNAKRPGYKPITADYVTKERYGKYSLDGLYGGWHEGNGGLDEILDISPDGVFSGKWKSDPAVAATAAPAVAEQKPADAAAAVPAVEEQ
-588 RRDYFINSDGGLEL
+588 
-602 MPTYWEGRAAQGTM
+602 
-616 LGDQDISGK
+616 K
-625 TYDDLF
+625 
-631 GTGIGRVYKDS
+631 
-642 TKRDPKDGVQYTD
+642 
-655 HYWGAADP
+655 GAAPADTDP
-663 SESELGHY
+663 SQIELGHY
-671 PTWLRYAEP
+671 PTWLRYMEP
-680 LGQLG
+680 IGQLG
-685 LVLTDAFGLTNKPD
+685 LVLTDALGLTNKPD
-699 TDDIDAAVNVIQTS
+699 TADIDAAVNAIQTS

-735 DYYLNKLN
+735 DYQLNKLN

-753 MNVSGGNRGTAIAGL
+753 MNVSGGNRGAAIAGL
-768 LSADYNAQQSIGDTL
+768 LSADYNAQQSIGDIL
-783 MKQELA
+783 VKQELA
-789 NRQHEG
+789 NREHEG

-827 SIQLNAMLEGAKYK
+827 GIQLNAMLEGAKYK
-841 TVAKSQAAQARGLNI
+841 AAAKAQAAQARGLNI

-876 DMLIRHDVLRGL
+876 DMLIMHNVLRGL
-888 SPDELKDT
+888 SPAWLKDA
-896 VGKKAALAILK
+896 VGEDMALAILK
-907 KRGFTEEE
+907 ARSNSEKE
-915 AKRKLGIKK
+915 AKQKLGIKK

>member
-1 MANKLI
+1 MASKLGTWLNAPI
-7 KRRYNNLL
+7 K
-15 TARNNYFDAGGF
+15 GM
-27 WANPFK
+27 PEMK
-33 GAGGMDAKKAL
+33 GMFGIQGN
-44 SAAGA
+44 SAAGLGIGA
-49 AVGQIGGSLIG
+49 LGSAVGQLGSNLIG
-60 GGMQSGA
+60 GGLESSVG
-67 GNVLQGL
+67 
-74 SGIASAIPGPW
+74 SGITNI
-85 GAITS
+85 
-90 AGLGLLGGFTNRA
+90 GGA
-103 IGSKMNPKNIAEVE
+103 IGSA
-117 ANINSLN
+117 
-124 NFQSNASDFDMLA
+124 
-137 NNWAN
+137 
-142 ADVGM
+142 VGM
-147 TFSDSFIGKDGW
+147 V
-159 FSNEAKNK
+159 NP
-167 AADLRRQIEA
+167 
-177 GNAWVQN
+177 V
-184 TLNNNAENIRT
+184 
-195 TQMQDLLANYAALGG
+195 LGG
-210 PLFFAQGGG
+210 VISAGSGIIGGL
-219 IHIKPSK
+219 
-226 KGTFTAAATKHGMG
+226 TT
-240 VQEFA
+240 
-245 SRVLANK
+245 
-252 DDYSPAM
+252 AM

-365 GQLKRKVNLFS
+365 GQLERKVNLFS

-383 QGGDFFTGITEINA
+383 QGGDFSTGITEINA

-485 MQTLQ
+485 MQSLQ

-505 VKKMKQL
+505 AKKLKKL
-512 PDEEKAQVLQGMTQG
+512 PEEEKTQLLQGMIQG
-527 AEQQASEMQGTP
+527 AEQQASEMQGMP
-539 QMEGMPMNPSMGIP
+539 QMQGMPMDPSMGIP
-553 ESAPIMQ
+553 QDAPIMQ
-560 AYGGRKANVFANG
+560 AYGGRKANVFAGG
-573 DQMNAAAAVPAVTQA
+573 DQITFGYNNRGVNFDNLYSDRGWYKPAVNFVLKNWDDKRVQNWIKDTYVPYINDYNTNRPGYKPITADYVTKERYGKYSLDGLYGGWHEGNGGLDEILDISPKGVFSGKWKSDPAVAAAAVPAVAEQKGAATDAPAVKQV
-588 RRDYFINSDGGLEL
+588 RRDYYIKPDGTRES
-602 MPTYWEGRAAQGTM
+602 MPEYWKGRAAEGFKI
-616 LGDQDISGK
+616 GDVDYSGK
-625 TYDDLF
+625 TYDEAF
-631 GTGIGRVYKDS
+631 GSGMNRVYLEND
-642 TKRDPKDGVQYTD
+642 TTEREPEGEVQYID
-655 HYWGAADP
+655 HYWGDAPA
-663 SESELGHY
+663 STESELGHY
-671 PTWLRYAEP
+671 PTWLRYMEP
-680 LGQLG
+680 IGQLG
-685 LVLTDAFGLTNKPD
+685 LVLTDALGITNKPD
-699 TDDIDAAVNVIQTS
+699 TADIDAAVNAIQTS

-735 DYYLNKLN
+735 DYQLNKLN

-753 MNVSGGNRGTAIAGL
+753 MNVSGGNRGAAIAGL

-827 SIQLNAMLEGAKYK
+827 GIQLNAMLEGAKYK
-841 TVAKSQAAQARGLNI
+841 AAAKSQAAQARGLNI

-876 DMLIRHDVLRGL
+876 DMLIMHNVLRGL
-888 SPDELKDT
+888 SPAWLKDA
-896 VGKKAALAILK
+896 VGEDMALAILK
-907 KRGFTEEE
+907 ARSNSEKE
-915 AKRKLGIKK
+915 AKQKLGIKK

>member
-1 MANKLI
+1 MASKLGTWLNAPI
-7 KRRYNNLL
+7 K
-15 TARNNYFDAGGF
+15 GM
-27 WANPFK
+27 PEMK
-33 GAGGMDAKKAL
+33 GMFGIQGN
-44 SAAGA
+44 SAAGLGIGA
-49 AVGQIGGSLIG
+49 LGSAVGQLGSNLIG
-60 GGMQSGA
+60 GGLESSVG
-67 GNVLQGL
+67 
-74 SGIASAIPGPW
+74 SGITNI
-85 GAITS
+85 
-90 AGLGLLGGFTNRA
+90 GGA
-103 IGSKMNPKNIAEVE
+103 IGSA
-117 ANINSLN
+117 
-124 NFQSNASDFDMLA
+124 
-137 NNWAN
+137 
-142 ADVGM
+142 VGM
-147 TFSDSFIGKDGW
+147 V
-159 FSNEAKNK
+159 NP
-167 AADLRRQIEA
+167 
-177 GNAWVQN
+177 V
-184 TLNNNAENIRT
+184 
-195 TQMQDLLANYAALGG
+195 LGG
-210 PLFFAQGGG
+210 VISAGSGIIGGL
-219 IHIKPSK
+219 
-226 KGTFTAAATKHGMG
+226 TT
-240 VQEFA
+240 
-245 SRVLANK
+245 
-252 DDYSPAM
+252 AM

-312 DGWFSNKAKN
+312 DGWFSNKAKK

-337 ANATLLNAA
+337 ANATLFNAA

-354 QEIMANFAANG
+354 QEIMANFAADG
-365 GQLKRKVNLFS
+365 GQLERKVNLFS

-383 QGGDFFTGITEINA
+383 QGGDFSTGITEINA

-505 VKKMKQL
+505 AKKMKQL
-512 PDEEKAQVLQGMTQG
+512 PDEEKAQVLQGMMQ
-527 AEQQASEMQGTP
+527 EEPSPEMQGMP
-539 QMEGMPMNPSMGIP
+539 QMQGMPMDPSMGIP
-553 ESAPIMQ
+553 QDAPIMQ
-560 AYGGRKANVFANG
+560 AYGGRKTSRGNVFDIAGEMSKFDPDVHGRFLDAYAGSGNGTLLFNNKDFNPTNAYAPASRYRKSVDFINANRTDPRVIAWRDNWLIPAINYYNRNNPKYTQLTPENFSWDAHYNFSLDSNRG
-573 DQMNAAAAVPAVTQA
+573 GHHLGNNFLDEILDWDPATQTVSWKAPASPVVGQPASQKKAAVVEQKDAATDAPAVIQV
-588 RRDYFINSDGGLEL
+588 RRDYFRQPEGGDVRL
-602 MPTYWEGRAAQGTM
+602 PNYWEGNAVEGTVVE
-616 LGDQDISGK
+616 GKDVSGM
-625 TYDDLF
+625 TYDEVYGL
-631 GTGIGRVYKDS
+631 GMNRVHKSS
-642 TKRDPKDGVQYTD
+642 TTRAPKDGVQYID
-655 HYWGAADP
+655 HYWDAAP
-663 SESELGHY
+663 ASTESELGHY
-671 PTWLRYAEP
+671 PTWLRYMEP
-680 LGQLG
+680 IGQLG

-699 TDDIDAAVNVIQTS
+699 TADIDAAVNAIQTS

-735 DYYLNKLN
+735 DYSLNKLN

-753 MNVSGGNRGTAIAGL
+753 MNVSGGNRGAAIAGL

-789 NRQHEG
+789 NREHEG

-841 TVAKSQAAQARGLNI
+841 AAAKSQAAQARGLNI

-876 DMLIRHDVLRGL
+876 DMLIRHNVLRGL
-888 SPDELKDT
+888 SPEELKRIFGEQAT
-896 VGKKAALAILK
+896 LEILK
-907 KRGFTEEE
+907 KDRGFTEEA
-915 AKRKLGIKK
+915 AKLRLGITK

>member
-1 MANKLI
+1 MASKLGTWLNAPI
-7 KRRYNNLL
+7 K
-15 TARNNYFDAGGF
+15 GM
-27 WANPFK
+27 PEMK
-33 GAGGMDAKKAL
+33 GMFGIQGN
-44 SAAGA
+44 SAAGLGIGA
-49 AVGQIGGSLIG
+49 LGSAVGQLGSNLIG
-60 GGMQSGA
+60 GGLESSVG
-67 GNVLQGL
+67 
-74 SGIASAIPGPW
+74 SGITNI
-85 GAITS
+85 
-90 AGLGLLGGFTNRA
+90 GGA
-103 IGSKMNPKNIAEVE
+103 IGSA
-117 ANINSLN
+117 
-124 NFQSNASDFDMLA
+124 
-137 NNWAN
+137 
-142 ADVGM
+142 VGM
-147 TFSDSFIGKDGW
+147 V
-159 FSNEAKNK
+159 NP
-167 AADLRRQIEA
+167 
-177 GNAWVQN
+177 V
-184 TLNNNAENIRT
+184 
-195 TQMQDLLANYAALGG
+195 LGG
-210 PLFFAQGGG
+210 VISAGSGIIGGL
-219 IHIKPSK
+219 
-226 KGTFTAAATKHGMG
+226 TT
-240 VQEFA
+240 
-245 SRVLANK
+245 
-252 DDYSPAM
+252 AM

-365 GQLKRKVNLFS
+365 GQLERKVNLFS

-383 QGGDFFTGITEINA
+383 QGGDFFSGITEINA

-485 MQTLQ
+485 MQSLQ

-505 VKKMKQL
+505 AKKLKKL
-512 PDEEKAQVLQGMTQG
+512 PEEEKTQLLQGMIQG

-539 QMEGMPMNPSMGIP
+539 QMEGMPMDPSMGIP

-560 AYGGRKANVFANG
+560 AYGGRKANVFAGG
-573 DQMNAAAAVPAVTQA
+573 DQITFGYNNRGVNFNNLYSDRGWYKPAVKFVLNNWDDKRVQNWIKNTYVPYINKYNAKRPGYTPITAAYVTKERYGKYGLDGLYGGWHEGNGGLDEILDISPDGVFSGKWKSDPAVAAAAVPAVAEQKGAATDAPAVKQV
-588 RRDYFINSDGGLEL
+588 RRDYYIKPDGTLDS
-602 MPTYWEGRAAQGTM
+602 MPEYWEGRAEEGFKI
-616 LGDQDISGK
+616 GDVDYSGK
-625 TYDDLF
+625 TYDELY
-631 GTGIGRVYKDS
+631 GSGKGRVYLEND
-642 TKRDPKDGVQYTD
+642 TTEREPEGGVQYID
-655 HYWGAADP
+655 HYWGDAP
-663 SESELGHY
+663 TSTESELGHY
-671 PTWLRYAEP
+671 PTWLRYMEP
-680 LGQLG
+680 IGQLG
-685 LVLTDAFGLTNKPD
+685 LVLTDALGLTNKPD
-699 TDDIDAAVNVIQTS
+699 TDDIDAAVNAIQTS

-743 AEAGATRRDI
+743 AEAGATRRDV
-753 MNVSGGNRGTAIAGL
+753 MNVSGGNRGAAIAGL
-768 LSADYNAQQSIGDTL
+768 LSADYNAQQSIGDIL

-795 EVAEF
+795 EVAKF

-827 SIQLNAMLEGAKYK
+827 GIQLNAMLEGAKYK
-841 TVAKSQAAQARGLNI
+841 AAAKAQAAQARGLNI

-876 DMLIRHDVLRGL
+876 DMLIMHNVLRGL
-888 SPDELKDT
+888 PPAWLKDAI
-896 VGKKAALAILK
+896 GEDMALAILK
-907 KRGFTEEE
+907 ARSNSEKRSKTK
-915 AKRKLGIKK
+915 ARN

>member
-1 MANKLI
+1 MASKLGTWLNAPI
-7 KRRYNNLL
+7 K
-15 TARNNYFDAGGF
+15 GM
-27 WANPFK
+27 PEMK
-33 GAGGMDAKKAL
+33 GMFGIQGN
-44 SAAGA
+44 SAAGLGIGA
-49 AVGQIGGSLIG
+49 LGSAVGQLGSNLIG
-60 GGMQSGA
+60 GGLESSVG
-67 GNVLQGL
+67 
-74 SGIASAIPGPW
+74 SGITNI
-85 GAITS
+85 
-90 AGLGLLGGFTNRA
+90 GGA
-103 IGSKMNPKNIAEVE
+103 IGSA
-117 ANINSLN
+117 
-124 NFQSNASDFDMLA
+124 
-137 NNWAN
+137 
-142 ADVGM
+142 VGM
-147 TFSDSFIGKDGW
+147 V
-159 FSNEAKNK
+159 NP
-167 AADLRRQIEA
+167 
-177 GNAWVQN
+177 V
-184 TLNNNAENIRT
+184 
-195 TQMQDLLANYAALGG
+195 LGG
-210 PLFFAQGGG
+210 VISAGSGIIGGL
-219 IHIKPSK
+219 
-226 KGTFTAAATKHGMG
+226 TT
-240 VQEFA
+240 
-245 SRVLANK
+245 
-252 DDYSPAM
+252 AM

-365 GQLKRKVNLFS
+365 GQLERKVNLFS

-505 VKKMKQL
+505 AKKMKQL
-512 PDEEKAQVLQGMTQG
+512 PDEEKAQVLQGMMQ
-527 AEQQASEMQGTP
+527 EEPSPEMQGMP
-539 QMEGMPMNPSMGIP
+539 QMQGMPMDPSMGIP
-553 ESAPIMQ
+553 QDAPIMQ
-560 AYGGRKANVFANG
+560 AYGGRKTSRGNVFDIAGEMPKFNPDVDGKRLDKYAGSGNGALFFNNIGFNPDDVYASTSRYRKSVDFINANRD
-573 DQMNAAAAVPAVTQA
+573 DQRVIAWRDNWLIPAINYYNKKNRNYTELTSDNFSWDDHLHFSLDGKRGGHHLGNNFLDVILDWDPITQTVSFKKTPASPAVGQPAPQKEAAVASPVTPVRQV
-588 RRDYFINSDGGLEL
+588 RRDIYLKPDGTSEL
-602 MPTYWEGRAAQGTM
+602 MPEHWEGRAVQGHKVR
-616 LGDQDISGK
+616 GVDVSNK
-625 TYDDLF
+625 TYDEVF
-631 GTGIGRVYKDS
+631 GSGMNRVYKDS
-642 TKRDPKDGVQYTD
+642 DTITRDPDKDGVQYTD
-655 HYWGAADP
+655 HYWGDAPA
-663 SESELGHY
+663 STESELGHY
-671 PTWLRYAEP
+671 PTWLRYMEP
-680 LGQLG
+680 IGQLG
-685 LVLTDAFGLTNKPD
+685 LVLTDALGLTNKPD
-699 TDDIDAAVNVIQTS
+699 TDDIDAAVNAIQTS

-735 DYYLNKLN
+735 DYQLNKLN

-753 MNVSGGNRGTAIAGL
+753 MNVSGGNRGAAIAGL

-789 NRQHEG
+789 NREHEG

-827 SIQLNAMLEGAKYK
+827 SIRLNAMLEGAKYK
-841 TVAKSQAAQARGLNI
+841 AAAKAQAAQARGLNI

-876 DMLIRHDVLRGL
+876 DMLIMHNVLRGL
-888 SPDELKDT
+888 SPEWLKDT
-896 VGKKAALAILK
+896 VGEDVALKILI
-907 KRGFTEEE
+907 KRGVKEGE
-915 AKRKLGIKK
+915 AKQMLGIKK

>member
-1 MANKLI
+1 MAGKLGTWLNAPI
-7 KRRYNNLL
+7 KGMPEMKGMFGVQGNSI
-15 TARNNYFDAGGF
+15 AGQGI
-27 WANPFK
+27 
-33 GAGGMDAKKAL
+33 GALG
-44 SAAGA
+44 S
-49 AVGQIGGSLIG
+49 AVGQLGSNLIG
-60 GGMQSGA
+60 GGLESGV
-67 GNVLQGL
+67 G
-74 SGIASAIPGPW
+74 SGITNI
-85 GAITS
+85 
-90 AGLGLLGGFTNRA
+90 GGA
-103 IGSKMNPKNIAEVE
+103 IGSAVGAVNPV
-117 ANINSLN
+117 
-124 NFQSNASDFDMLA
+124 
-137 NNWAN
+137 
-142 ADVGM
+142 
-147 TFSDSFIGKDGW
+147 
-159 FSNEAKNK
+159 
-167 AADLRRQIEA
+167 
-177 GNAWVQN
+177 
-184 TLNNNAENIRT
+184 
-195 TQMQDLLANYAALGG
+195 LGG
-210 PLFFAQGGG
+210 IISAGSGIIGGL
-219 IHIKPSK
+219 
-226 KGTFTAAATKHGMG
+226 TT
-240 VQEFA
+240 
-245 SRVLANK
+245 
-252 DDYSPAM
+252 AM

-302 SSFTRKDVGK
+302 SSFTMKDVGK

-365 GQLKRKVNLFS
+365 GQLERKVNLFS

-440 PKKVQEK
+440 PKKVRERC
-447 YKLGTNDNLTFADAV
+447 KLGTTKDLTFADAV

-505 VKKMKQL
+505 AKKMKQL
-512 PDEEKAQVLQGMTQG
+512 PDEEKAQVLQGMMQ
-527 AEQQASEMQGTP
+527 EEPSPEMQGMP
-539 QMEGMPMNPSMGIP
+539 QMQGMPMDPSMGIP
-553 ESAPIMQ
+553 QDAPIMQ
-560 AYGGRKANVFANG
+560 AYGGRKTSRGNVFDIAGEMSRFNPAVHGRLMDSYAGSGNGTLLFNNTGFNSTNVYASTSRYRKSVDFINANRTDPRVTAWRDNWLIPAINYYNRNNPKYTQLTPENFSWDAHYNFSLDG
-573 DQMNAAAAVPAVTQA
+573 NRGGHHLGNNFLDEILDWDPTTQTVSWKASASPVVGQPASQKEAAVASPVTQA
-588 RRDYFINSDGGLEL
+588 RRDYYIKPDGSLEL
-602 MPTYWEGRAAQGTM
+602 MPQYWEGRAEQGFKI
-616 LGDQDISGK
+616 GDVDYSGK
-625 TYDDLF
+625 TYDEVF
-631 GTGIGRVYKDS
+631 GSGMGRVYKDS
-642 TKRDPKDGVQYTD
+642 TKRDPADGVQYTD
-655 HYWGAADP
+655 HYWGAAPASTDP
-663 SESELGHY
+663 SDPSKSKLGHY
-671 PTWLRYAEP
+671 PTWLRYAQP
-680 LGQLG
+680 FGQLG
-685 LVLTDAFGLTNKPD
+685 LVFTDAIGLTNKPD
-699 TDDIDAAVNVIQTS
+699 TDDIDAAVNAIQTS

-721 NPIGDYRRYRPLDR
+721 NTIGDYRRYRPFDR

-753 MNVSGGNRGTAIAGL
+753 MNVSGGNRGAAIAGL

-841 TVAKSQAAQARGLNI
+841 AAAKSQAAQDRGLNI
-856 AGLFSSLG
+856 ASLFSSLG

-876 DMLIRHDVLRGL
+876 DMLIRHNVLRGL

-896 VGKKAALAILK
+896 VGKKAALEMLK
-907 KRGFTEEE
+907 ERGFTEEV
-915 AKRKLGIKK
+915 AKQILGIKK

>member
-1 MANKLI
+1 MASKLGTWLNAPI
-7 KRRYNNLL
+7 KGMPEMKGMFGIQGNSV
-15 TARNNYFDAGGF
+15 AGMGI
-27 WANPFK
+27 
-33 GAGGMDAKKAL
+33 GALG
-44 SAAGA
+44 S
-49 AVGQIGGSLIG
+49 AVGQLGSNLIG
-60 GGMQSGA
+60 GGLESSVG
-67 GNVLQGL
+67 
-74 SGIASAIPGPW
+74 SGITNI
-85 GAITS
+85 
-90 AGLGLLGGFTNRA
+90 GGA
-103 IGSKMNPKNIAEVE
+103 IGSA
-117 ANINSLN
+117 
-124 NFQSNASDFDMLA
+124 
-137 NNWAN
+137 
-142 ADVGM
+142 VGM
-147 TFSDSFIGKDGW
+147 V
-159 FSNEAKNK
+159 NP
-167 AADLRRQIEA
+167 
-177 GNAWVQN
+177 V
-184 TLNNNAENIRT
+184 
-195 TQMQDLLANYAALGG
+195 LGG
-210 PLFFAQGGG
+210 VISAGSGIIGGL
-219 IHIKPSK
+219 
-226 KGTFTAAATKHGMG
+226 TT
-240 VQEFA
+240 
-245 SRVLANK
+245 
-252 DDYSPAM
+252 AM

-365 GQLKRKVNLFS
+365 GQLERKVNLFS

-505 VKKMKQL
+505 AKKMKQL
-512 PDEEKAQVLQGMTQG
+512 PDEEKAQVLQGMMQ
-527 AEQQASEMQGTP
+527 EEPSPEMQGMP
-539 QMEGMPMNPSMGIP
+539 QMQGMPMDPSMGIP
-553 ESAPIMQ
+553 QDAPIMQ
-560 AYGGRKANVFANG
+560 AYGGRKANVFAGG
-573 DQMNAAAAVPAVTQA
+573 DQITFGYNNSGVNFNNLYSNRGWYKPAVKFVLDHWYEPRVQYWVEKTYVPYINKYNAKRPGYKPITADYVTKERYEKYSLDGLYGGWHEGNGNLDQILDISPDGVFSGKWKSDTAVAAAAVPAAESAVVPAVVEQKDAATDAPAVT
-588 RRDYFINSDGGLEL
+588 
-602 MPTYWEGRAAQGTM
+602 
-616 LGDQDISGK
+616 K
-625 TYDDLF
+625 TPA
-631 GTGIGRVYKDS
+631 S
-642 TKRDPKDGVQYTD
+642 T
-655 HYWGAADP
+655 
-663 SESELGHY
+663 ESELGHY
-671 PTWLRYAEP
+671 PTWLRYMEP
-680 LGQLG
+680 IGQLG
-685 LVLTDAFGLTNKPD
+685 LVLTDALGLTNKPD
-699 TDDIDAAVNVIQTS
+699 TADIDAAVNAIQTS

-735 DYYLNKLN
+735 DYQLNKLN

-753 MNVSGGNRGTAIAGL
+753 MNVSGGNRGAAIAGL
-768 LSADYNAQQSIGDTL
+768 LSADYNAQQSIGDIL

-789 NRQHEG
+789 NREHEG

-827 SIQLNAMLEGAKYK
+827 GIQLNAMLEGAKYK
-841 TVAKSQAAQARGLNI
+841 ATAKAQAAQARGLNI

-876 DMLIRHDVLRGL
+876 DMLIIHNVLRGL
-888 SPDELKDT
+888 SPAELKDIFGT
-896 VGKKAALAILK
+896 EDALAILIK
-907 KRGFTEEE
+907 ERGFTKEV
-915 AKRKLGIKK
+915 AKQTLGIK